1 MMNRTAG
8 YTLAELM
15 VTVAVLGILASVL
28 INSGIN
34 SWRAEQAKAAVT
46 DLSSWLEEIR
56 SSADSQQVSCRVT
69 INTGN
74 SLNSQSTLATAQ
86 AINPSTNSAAAGVT
100 CGTGNP
106 LRLPG
111 IVGNATFG
119 VATSF
124 AATSPPNTFSFTPR
138 GAISTDALGSTNA
151 GSTLASGFLSIRISA
166 GGQAPLR
173 CVRLS
178 GMLGLVRLGFN
189 NTTGSTSS
197 ECTTW
202 GQV

>member
-1 MMNRTAG
+1 MNRTAG
-8 YTLAELM
+8 YTLVELM
-15 VTVAVLGILASVL
+15 VTIAVLGILGAVV
-28 INSGIN
+28 INSGIDA
-34 SWRAEQAKAAVT
+34 WRAEQAKAAVT

-56 SSADSQQVSCRVT
+56 SSGASQDISCRVT
-69 INTGN
+69 INTGS
-74 SLNSQSTLATAQ
+74 SLASQSVLATVQ
-86 AINPSTNSAAAGVT
+86 AIDPETNSAATGVT

-111 IVGNATFG
+111 IGGNATFG

-124 AATSPPNTFSFTPR
+124 ASTSPPNTFSFTPR
-138 GAISTDALGSTNA
+138 GAISTDNV
-151 GSTLASGFLSIRISA
+151 GSTLASSFLSIRISL
-166 GGQAPLR
+166 GGQVPLR

-178 GMLGLVRLGFN
+178 GMLGLVRLGSN
-189 NTTGSTSS
+189 NSTGSTSS